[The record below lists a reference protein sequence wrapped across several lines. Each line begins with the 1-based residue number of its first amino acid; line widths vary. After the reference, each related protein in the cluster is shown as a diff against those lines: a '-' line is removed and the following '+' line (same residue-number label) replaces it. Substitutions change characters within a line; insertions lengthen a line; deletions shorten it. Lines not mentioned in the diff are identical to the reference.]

1 MARAKQL
8 RRRGL
13 PAFWADVTLP
23 AMLASSRRPL
33 VALAAAAIST
43 IGSLTNSHA
52 QPPRPPPGGAP
63 GAPSPYIQ
71 QTAPPAPPPLETGGL
86 RPPAAAP
93 PAAPNES
100 ETVQRLER
108 AEREDSGR
116 GLEFVWVDV
125 EGGYEYLSLQAFHSS
140 SLLDGAVLRDA
151 GSGLSLGA
159 GAGVRLVFLT
169 LGARF
174 RIAQLSDWSL
184 WTLGGEL
191 GLHLPLGA
199 LEPSFSVGVGYAALA
214 GAGTED
220 LPGLGTSLIDVSGVD
235 ARLGANL
242 DYYVNPLLS
251 FGARGSFELL
261 ALWRAGA
268 PEADAA
274 GLPAQ
279 YTRDGSGVG
288 YGITLSLD
296 AGLHF

>member
-1 MARAKQL
+1 
-8 RRRGL
+8 
-13 PAFWADVTLP
+13 
-23 AMLASSRRPL
+23 
-33 VALAAAAIST
+33 
-43 IGSLTNSHA
+43 
-52 QPPRPPPGGAP
+52 
-63 GAPSPYIQ
+63 
-71 QTAPPAPPPLETGGL
+71 
-86 RPPAAAP
+86 
-93 PAAPNES
+93 
-100 ETVQRLER
+100 VQRLER

-140 SLLDGAVLRDA
+140 SLLDGNVLADS
-151 GSGLSLGA
+151 GSGLCLGV

-174 RIAQLSDWSL
+174 RIAQLSDWNL

-191 GLHLPLGA
+191 ALHLPLGA

-214 GAGTED
+214 NPAADG
-220 LPGLGTSLIDVSGVD
+220 LPELDAALIDISGVD

-268 PEADAA
+268 EGVSSA
-274 GLPAQ
+274 GLPELYAS
-279 YTRDGSGVG
+279 DGDGIG
-288 YGITLSLD
+288 YAVTVSLD
-296 AGLHF
+296 VGLHF